1 MLDFTQHITSGNLK
15 QLDETHLSVEL
26 TEGKLSSSKPCFVC
40 DESGEEYV
48 IISSKI
54 LKNLLEGMKKAQ
66 EERFAISLEK
76 DIANLMPLDFEDVL
90 SVAKSKLAELNL
102 DISQVNTLELIKDIK
117 REHPNLFFNLDDYLR
132 K

>member
-1 MLDFTQHITSGNLK
+1 MLDFNQHITSGNLK
-15 QLDETHLSVEL
+15 QVDDTHLSVEL
-26 TEGKLSSSKPCFVC
+26 TEGKLSSSKPCFIY

-48 IISSKI
+48 IVSSKI

-90 SVAKSKLAELNL
+90 SVAKSKLSELNL
-102 DISQVNTLELIKDIK
+102 DISQVDTLELIKDIK

>member
-1 MLDFTQHITSGNLK
+1 MLDLNQHITIGNLK
-15 QLDETHLSVEL
+15 QIDETHLSVEL
-26 TEGKLSSSKPCFVC
+26 SEGKLSDSKPCFVC

-54 LKNLLEGMKKAQ
+54 LKNLLESMKKAQ

-90 SVAKSKLAELNL
+90 SVAKSKLTELNL

-117 REHPNLFFNLDDYLR
+117 KEHPNLFFNLDDYLR

>member
-40 DESGEEYV
+40 DEGGEEYV

-90 SVAKSKLAELNL
+90 SVAKSKLAELKL

>member
-1 MLDFTQHITSGNLK
+1 MLDFNQHITSGNLK

-26 TEGKLSSSKPCFVC
+26 TEGKLNSSKPCFVC

-90 SVAKSKLAELNL
+90 SVAKSKLTELNL
-102 DISQVNTLELIKDIK
+102 DISQVNTLDLIKEIK
-117 REHPNLFFNLDDYLR
+117 KEHPNLFFNLDDYLR

>member
-1 MLDFTQHITSGNLK
+1 MLDFNQPISSGNLK
-15 QLDETHLSVEL
+15 QIDETHLSVEL

-54 LKNLLEGMKKAQ
+54 LKNLLESMKKAQ

-90 SVAKSKLAELNL
+90 SVAKAKLLELDL
-102 DISQVNTLELIKDIK
+102 DISEVDTLQLIKEIK
-117 REHPNLFFNLDDYLR
+117 KQYPNLFFNLDDYLR

>member
-1 MLDFTQHITSGNLK
+1 MLDLNQHITSGNLK
-15 QLDETHLSVEL
+15 KIDETHLSVEL
-26 TEGKLSSSKPCFVC
+26 SEGKLSNSKPCFVC
-40 DESGEEYV
+40 DENGEEYV

-90 SVAKSKLAELNL
+90 SVAKNKLIELNL
-102 DISQVNTLELIKDIK
+102 DISQVDTLELIKEIK
-117 REHPNLFFNLDDYLR
+117 KEHPNLFFNLDDYLR